1 MKKISILLVL
11 ILIFT
16 SCGGSDK
23 AILTIEDTTTT
34 TVQDTTTTTVQ
45 DTTTTTVEDTTT
57 TSTTTTTPS
66 TTTTTPSTTTTTP
79 STTTTFVAPNIR
91 AKTNNNESNENCSN
105 KEEIDKCHYIA
116 VEYDKPQNVL
126 AQEIVVATDV
136 PQTIVDEYYEIQT
149 MLNSV
154 IGSYNRY
161 VTVITTTNE
170 YSQPVFD
177 KLKEI
182 HWDQELNIVNG
193 YLVGAGCLTGSGHW
207 QVFPPDPYALCIMDY
222 DFLEY
227 PHGTKEWNAPLP
239 YRRAIIYHGY
249 AHEYFHR
256 YQRSYHYELN
266 MGNLDSVDTPVWW
279 IEGAAILFP
288 NIWLNQNW
296 QEIKLFKGLSF
307 SDIDVEGV
315 NLDMWYK
322 NSRREAQGVFEDD
335 TRCNNYMMTELDR
348 SYDTSGFCFIGIA
361 NAYLAYITSYETV
374 WVDIPKDIYDLT
386 FEGSFQKHT
395 NMTLDEFYD
404 KFNSF
409 MRDGDPDDL
418 PPPGFFPDK
427 PISEIVDFFKYS
439 DS

>member
-1 MKKISILLVL
+1 MKKISILQVL

-16 SCGGSDK
+16 SCGGSDT

-45 DTTTTTVEDTTT
+45 DTTTTT
-57 TSTTTTTPS
+57 
-66 TTTTTPSTTTTTP
+66 TTTTTP

-182 HWDQELNIVNG
+182 HWEQELNIVNG
-193 YLVGAGCLTGSGHW
+193 YLVGASCLTASGHW
-207 QVFPPDPYALCIMDY
+207 QVFPPDPYSLC
-222 DFLEY
+222 
-227 PHGTKEWNAPLP
+227 
-239 YRRAIIYHGY
+239 
-249 AHEYFHR
+249 
-256 YQRSYHYELN
+256 
-266 MGNLDSVDTPVWW
+266 
-279 IEGAAILFP
+279 
-288 NIWLNQNW
+288 
-296 QEIKLFKGLSF
+296 LSL
-307 SDIDVEGV
+307 IH
-315 NLDMWYK
+315 
-322 NSRREAQGVFEDD
+322 
-335 TRCNNYMMTELDR
+335 
-348 SYDTSGFCFIGIA
+348 I
-361 NAYLAYITSYETV
+361 
-374 WVDIPKDIYDLT
+374 
-386 FEGSFQKHT
+386 
-395 NMTLDEFYD
+395 
-404 KFNSF
+404 
-409 MRDGDPDDL
+409 
-418 PPPGFFPDK
+418 
-427 PISEIVDFFKYS
+427 
-439 DS
+439 